1 MAVTAAIARK
11 IVKHEFAQGPRPQ
24 DELSL
29 PAAVLIVRT
38 LDRSLER
45 LNERVGV
52 AEPLEIILRETTL
65 QCGFTAF
72 VTYLHSSLELASN
85 SLLATWSSSARR
97 LSPLRNKLVHG
108 LETPSLDEILPQF
121 SEETFRSYLTTFNLA
136 VAEILREHAT
146 EPRSQ
151 LLIREL
157 LQRLNLSYDELGRV
171 LSVSG
176 ETVRRWEKG
185 TFSVP
190 PQKLALLQRASF
202 SLQRLLR
209 LFKPESLSSVVRRPA
224 KLFGGESALDW
235 IRLGRIVEVADR
247 YESNFAYQ
255 G

>member
-1 MAVTAAIARK
+1 MVVTTAIARK
-11 IVKHEFAQGPRPQ
+11 IVRKEFAQGPRPQ

-29 PAAVLIVRT
+29 PTAVLVVRT

-52 AEPLEIILRETTL
+52 PGPLEIMIRETTL

-72 VTYLHSSLELASN
+72 VTYLHSSLDLASN

-97 LSPLRNKLVHG
+97 LSPLRNNFLHG
-108 LETPSLDEILPQF
+108 LEIPSLDKILPQF
-121 SEETFRSYLTTFNLA
+121 SEEVFRSYLTTFNLA
-136 VAEILREHAT
+136 VAEILKEHAT
-146 EPRSQ
+146 EPKTQ

-157 LQRLNLSYDELGRV
+157 LQRLDVSYNELGRI
-171 LSVSG
+171 LDVSG

-185 TFSVP
+185 AFSVP
-190 PQKLALLQRASF
+190 SQKRALLERAGS

-209 LFKPESLSSVVRRPA
+209 LFIPVSLASVIRRPA

-235 IRLGRIVEVADR
+235 IRSGRIAEVADR